1 MADTNISQWLT
12 RAQASLASAGIESP
26 ALEARLLLA
35 HALGV
40 DATYLFTWPERVIDE
55 RVQVQ
60 CDDYLTQRLQGV
72 PIAYITKT
80 REFWSL
86 PLYVDG
92 STLIPRADTETL
104 VDWALTLAPKL
115 ATCAQVLDLGTGTGA
130 IALALGSERPNW
142 HVLGVDVQAD
152 AVALSVRNQQHLAL
166 NNVAFM
172 QSDWFDQMTGRF
184 DLITSN
190 PPYIDD
196 NDPHLECGD
205 VRFEPRSALV
215 APNAGLA
222 DLEHIIDCAPQYLN
236 DGGWLLL
243 EHGYQQGRHVSE
255 ALHARG
261 FTAIETRT
269 DLAGQPRIS
278 GGCWRVST

>member
-1 MADTNISQWLT
+1 MADTSISQWLT
-12 RAQASLASAGIESP
+12 RAQASLAGAGIESP

-55 RVQVQ
+55 RAQAR
-60 CDDYLTQRLQGV
+60 CDDDLTQRLQGV
-72 PIAYITKT
+72 PIAYIIKT

-86 PLYVDG
+86 PLWVDS

-104 VDWALTLAPKL
+104 VEWALALAPKL
-115 ATCAQVLDLGTGTGA
+115 TVNAQVLDLGTGTGA
-130 IALALGSERPNW
+130 IALALGSEQPNW

-166 NNVAFM
+166 GNVAFM
-172 QSDWFDQMTGRF
+172 QSNWFDQVSGRF

-196 NDPHLECGD
+196 NDPHLERGD

-215 APNAGLA
+215 ASNSGLA

-236 DGGWLLL
+236 DDGWLLL
-243 EHGYQQGRHVSE
+243 EHGYQQGEHVSE
-255 ALHARG
+255 ALRARG
-261 FTAIETRT
+261 FTAIETRA

-278 GGCWRVST
+278 GGCWRAHP